1 MADTRAGDQ
10 LTARAVLR
18 GARRGTGFGY
28 LRRDEDGASMT
39 RTQLVLRQ
47 VGELAAD
54 LGTGAGLSPL
64 SRLHLARWLFAYH
77 LGMAVRFPLGERVRS
92 FPLRARGGARLRCHL
107 RWHASDLHVLR
118 EVFAQQAYALPAR
131 AVPAEVRTVVDLGS
145 NIGLSSL
152 YFSMQFPEARVVCV
166 EPVADSVE
174 ILRLNAERNGLDWRI
189 EEAAIAAREGTAT
202 LYPNGWWASSSTTP
216 AVAKARE
223 ALAHRPEHAL
233 RLEHR
238 QVRTLPVSVL
248 LDRHGLRSVDVMK
261 IDVEGAEEEI
271 FLNGDVAWLDRVG
284 VLLLDLHAKYVPA
297 DAVVGVLREHG
308 FHRFAER
315 GAHSSVFVRAQHRE
329 SP

>member
-10 LTARAVLR
+10 LTARAALR
-18 GARRGTGFGY
+18 GARRGNGLGY
-28 LRRDEDGASMT
+28 LRRDEDGASTT
-39 RTQLVLRQ
+39 RAQLLLRQ
-47 VGELAAD
+47 ARELAAD
-54 LGTGAGLSPL
+54 LRAGAELRPL
-64 SRLHLARWLFAYH
+64 SRFHLARWLFAYH
-77 LGMAVRFPLGERVRS
+77 LGMAARFPLGERVRS
-92 FPLRARGGARLRCHL
+92 FPLRSRGGAGLRCHL

-118 EVFAQQAYALPAR
+118 EVFASRAYALPPR
-131 AVPAEVRTVVDLGS
+131 ALPTEVKTVVDLGS

-152 YFSMQFPEARVVCV
+152 YFSMVFPAARVVCV

-174 ILRLNAERNGLDWRI
+174 ILRINAERNGLDWRI
-189 EEAAIAAREGTAT
+189 EEAAIAAREGTTT

-248 LDRHGLRSVDVMK
+248 LDRHGCRNVDVMK

-271 FLNGDVAWLDRVG
+271 FLKGDVSWLDRVG

-297 DAVVGVLREHG
+297 DAVVAVLREHG

-315 GAHSSVFVRAQHRE
+315 GAHASVFVRAQR
-329 SP
+329 PDAP